1 MSDSN
6 RVAWTEGL
14 FLRPQ
19 HFQQSERF
27 LEKLLRDTAGQ
38 LAPYGYGFAQLA
50 IDQELLKLGKLAL
63 ASATGILPDGT
74 PFDIPRDADIPTPL
88 DVPDGLKEALVLLA
102 LPVQRPGMGAMG
114 LERSQAN
121 ALVRY
126 LTADFE
132 ARDAV
137 AELDATADLK
147 VGRLNLSLRPEQ
159 DLSAAYT
166 SLGIARVIEKRP
178 DGRVI
183 LDEDYYPPVLDCRA
197 APKLFDCA
205 KEVYG
210 LLRHRSQALSERI
223 SRPGTQGVAEIAD
236 FLLLQLCNR
245 MQPLLEHLCNR
256 VPLHPEVF
264 YGCLVG
270 LAGELATF
278 ARKDKR
284 ATEFEP
290 YRQSA
295 LWESF
300 QPVME
305 QVRLGLTAIIDASA
319 LAIPLEDVSQGY
331 FVGRVQ
337 DVELLRNAVF
347 VLAVNAQ
354 LPPEMLRARFP
365 REAQIGSR
373 ERIRALVESQ
383 LPGIPLRPLPVA
395 PRQIPYHAGHT
406 YFELDKSRRPSDPVD
421 YWKDLEASRMLVM
434 HVAGDF
440 PELKIELWAI
450 RGGA

>member
-27 LEKLLRDTAGQ
+27 LEKTLRDTAGQ
-38 LAPYGYGFAQLA
+38 LMPYGYGFAQLT
-50 IDQELLKLGKLAL
+50 IDQELGKLGKLGL
-63 ASATGILPDGT
+63 AAASGILPDGT
-74 PFDIPRDADIPTPL
+74 PFEIPRDADIPTPL
-88 DVPDGLKEALVLLA
+88 EIPDGAKEALVLLA
-102 LPVQRPGMGAMG
+102 LPVRRPGMGAMG
-114 LERSQAN
+114 LERNPAN

-126 LTADFE
+126 FTADFE
-132 ARDAV
+132 ARDAI
-137 AELDATADLK
+137 AELDAAADLK
-147 VGRLNLSLRPEQ
+147 VGRPNLSLRLEQ

-166 SLGIARVIEKRP
+166 SLGVARVIEKRP

-183 LDEDYYPPVLDCRA
+183 LDEEYYPPVLDCRA
-197 APKLFDCA
+197 APKLYDCA

-223 SRPGTQGVAEIAD
+223 SRPGTQGVAEFAD

-245 MQPLLEHLCNR
+245 MQPVLEHLCNR
-256 VPLHPEVF
+256 APLHPEVF
-264 YGCLVG
+264 YSWLVA

-284 ATEFEP
+284 APEFEP
-290 YRQSA
+290 YRQHA
-295 LWESF
+295 LWETF

-305 QVRLGLTAIIDASA
+305 QVRLGLTAILESSA
-319 LAIPLEDVSQGY
+319 LAVPLEDVSQGY
-331 FVGRVQ
+331 YVGRVQ
-337 DVELLRNAVF
+337 DVELLRGAVF

-354 LPPEMLRARFP
+354 VPAEILRARFP

-395 PRQIPYHAGHT
+395 PRQIPYHAGYT
-406 YFELDKSRRPSDPVD
+406 YFELDKTRRPSDPVD

-440 PELKIELWAI
+440 PELKVELWAI
-450 RGGA
+450 RGA

>member
-137 AELDATADLK
+137 AELDSTAELK
-147 VGRLNLSLRPEQ
+147 VGRLNLSLRLEQ

-166 SLGIARVIEKRP
+166 SLGIARVVEKRP

-183 LDEDYYPPVLDCRA
+183 LDEEYYPPVLDCRA

-256 VPLHPEVF
+256 APLHPEVF

-284 ATEFEP
+284 APEFEP

-319 LAIPLEDVSQGY
+319 LAVPLEDVSQGY
-331 FVGRVQ
+331 YVGRVQ

-354 LPPEMLRARFP
+354 LPSEMLRARFP

-395 PRQIPYHAGHT
+395 PRQIPYHAGYT

-421 YWKDLEASRMLVM
+421 YWKDLEASRMMVM

-440 PELKIELWAI
+440 PELKMELWAI
-450 RGGA
+450 RGGT